1 MPRAQALAEPPRQA
15 LSRVSP
21 HTQRPLLGHAQSY
34 ALAKQ
39 HTAEPLRPLCCDHL
53 TARRCAAASPG
64 APRQAPPRTRR
75 KHPTRSA
82 SSDAHPP
89 SGPQAANCRGCAST
103 LAARA
108 HSRRARRP
116 RLDPRTSL
124 KRGSNTRKILPRQRV
139 ANSLPL
145 GFALTAHTRCRRR
158 RHDHPSS
165 ATSRMHTCRLSRKR
179 SGHSDPYASDPK
191 TRIVQ
196 LEAEVWIHPLVT
208 RCREVQRR
216 WSLRTR

>member
-1 MPRAQALAEPPRQA
+1 MPRVQALAEPPRQA

-21 HTQRPLLGHAQSY
+21 HTQRPLLRQGDAQSY

-39 HTAEPLRPLCCDHL
+39 HTAEPQRPLCCDHL

-64 APRQAPPRTRR
+64 APRQAPSRTRR

-89 SGPQAANCRGCAST
+89 SGPQAENCRGSALT

-108 HSRRARRP
+108 HSRRAWRP

-124 KRGSNTRKILPRQRV
+124 KRGSNTRKISCHVSEWPL
-139 ANSLPL
+139 ANS
-145 GFALTAHTRCRRR
+145 GIWTHCSHKVGQT
-158 RHDHPSS
+158 
-165 ATSRMHTCRLSRKR
+165 
-179 SGHSDPYASDPK
+179 K
-191 TRIVQ
+191 TKQ
-196 LEAEVWIHPLVT
+196 NTP
-208 RCREVQRR
+208 
-216 WSLRTR
+216 